1 VRVIDAS
8 SLAKYVNREPNWREV
23 EKYLLEGCL
32 TIPLAVKE
40 SLYSIWK
47 RVLKGELDKEQAYKV
62 ARGFI
67 DNLMVRVVGQED
79 LYKDAFNISL
89 NSNVTIY
96 DAMYVALAKKLGLA
110 IITSD
115 KKQRD
120 LAAQIGVPVVYI
132 P

>member
-1 VRVIDAS
+1 VRIIDAS

-23 EKYLLEGCL
+23 EKYLLEGCI

-40 SLYSIWK
+40 SLNSIWK

-67 DNLMVRVVGQED
+67 DNLMVRVIRQED

-96 DAMYVALAKKLGLA
+96 DAMYIALAKKLGLA